1 MTQAGKNITLSRNQ
15 LRDVLAAARDNA
27 PVEEND
33 LEVFDYDWRRP
44 RQFNDTH
51 HVMLSQFCKQL
62 AGDLAELFSEMC
74 SGPSRVSIPRVKEYY
89 CDGIRKEFCDE
100 KKNYYIVFVDKN
112 NREVGVLILPHLS
125 AIQWTAKML
134 GDTDPEISD
143 NYEMSNLEESLLID
157 LSENLLR
164 KFSDSLVKNELAG
177 IRCLPILSD
186 RDWPI
191 ECLGYD
197 EFTLLQ
203 LQVEHS
209 ESSVEA
215 SMFILSSYFG
225 PMLEINFPDE
235 RQSNNQQLKNAVISN
250 LKKIPIEV
258 DVLLGKATVA
268 VSNLMI
274 LAEGDVIVLDRKAG
288 EPVEALIEGKV
299 FFHGFPAKTSN
310 RYALAVSGMMEPGEE
325 LNNE

>member
-1 MTQAGKNITLSRNQ
+1 MTEAVENITLSRDQ
-15 LRDVLAAARDNA
+15 LRDVLAAARDNV
-27 PVEEND
+27 PVEESD
-33 LEVFDYDWRRP
+33 LEVFDYDWKCP

-51 HVMLSQFCKQL
+51 HVMLSQFCKPL

-74 SGPSRVSIPRVKEYY
+74 NDPSRVTIPRVKEYY
-89 CDGIRKEFCDE
+89 CDGIRNEFCDE
-100 KKNYYIVFVDKN
+100 KKNYYIVFVDER
-112 NREVGVLILPHLS
+112 NREVGVLILPFLS

-134 GDTDPEISD
+134 GDTKPEVND
-143 NYEMSNLEESLLID
+143 EYEMSNLEESLLVD
-157 LSENLLR
+157 LCENLLG
-164 KFSDSLVKNELAG
+164 KFSDSLVKHELAG
-177 IRCLPILSD
+177 IRCLPVLSD

-215 SMFILSSYFG
+215 SLVIMSSYFG
-225 PMLEINFPDE
+225 PMLEITFPDE
-235 RQSNNQQLKNAVISN
+235 RQSNNQQVKDAVISN
-250 LKKIPIEV
+250 LNKIPIEV

-268 VSNLMI
+268 VSNLMN
-274 LAEGDVIVLDRKAG
+274 LTEGDVLILDRKVS
-288 EPVEALIEGKV
+288 EPIEALIEDKV
-299 FFHGFPAKTSN
+299 FFHGFPVKSSN

-325 LNNE
+325 LNNQ